1 MKRCKTSG
9 KTFIGTLTTDTT
21 FIDDKTTT
29 EPKTEIKTPVKT
41 ELDSV
46 VILLK
51 QVCDKL
57 LALEELLKDIEYNTK
72 DRTGMFPGRKK

>member
-1 MKRCKTSG
+1 MKKE
-9 KTFIGTLTTDTT
+9 KKVL
-21 FIDDKTTT
+21 DKVIT
-29 EPKTEIKTPVKT
+29 ETPVKT

-57 LALEELLKDIEYNTK
+57 LSLEELLKDIEYNTK

>member
-1 MKRCKTSG
+1 MKKE
-9 KTFIGTLTTDTT
+9 KKVL
-21 FIDDKTTT
+21 DKVTT
-29 EPKTEIKTPVKT
+29 ETPVKT